1 MVDRRKSRSDK
12 KKVVAA
18 LLCLF
23 IGPFG
28 VHRFYVGK
36 VFTGILMIVFALLI
50 PLYVF
55 TSLADLANLAL
66 VIERLYH
73 TSELDGLWVIW
84 IWAII
89 DFVRIIKGSFGDKEN
104 RGLS

>member
-1 MVDRRKSRSDK
+1 MVDKRKSRSDK

-18 LLCLF
+18 LLCFFVGFL
-23 IGPFG
+23 G

-36 VFTGILMIVFALLI
+36 VFTGILMICWFI
-50 PLYVF
+50 PILVYVF
-55 TSLADLANLAL
+55 TLLANSANLEGEW
-66 VIERLYH
+66 V
-73 TSELDGLWVIW
+73 GLWVIW

>member
-1 MVDRRKSRSDK
+1 MVDRRKRRSDK

-18 LLCLF
+18 LLCFFVGVL
-23 IGPFG
+23 G

-36 VFTGILMIVFALLI
+36 VFTGILMIVVLLLPLLI
-50 PLYVF
+50 IPNMMMKDFNFGML
-55 TSLADLANLAL
+55 
-66 VIERLYH
+66 
-73 TSELDGLWVIW
+73 W

>member
-1 MVDRRKSRSDK
+1 MVDRRRRRSDK

-18 LLCLF
+18 LLCFFVGVL
-23 IGPFG
+23 G

-36 VFTGILMIVFALLI
+36 VFTGILMIVFAGVYLSVAWGNWLETNDPETVYGI
-50 PLYVF
+50 WG
-55 TSLADLANLAL
+55 A
-66 VIERLYH
+66 
-73 TSELDGLWVIW
+73 W

-89 DFVRIIKGSFGDKEN
+89 DFVKIIRGSFGDKEN

>member
-1 MVDRRKSRSDK
+1 MVDRRKRRSDK

-18 LLCLF
+18 LLCFFVGVL
-23 IGPFG
+23 G

-36 VFTGILMIVFALLI
+36 VGTGILMIVVLLLPLLI
-50 PLYVF
+50 IPNMMMKDFNFGML
-55 TSLADLANLAL
+55 
-66 VIERLYH
+66 
-73 TSELDGLWVIW
+73 W